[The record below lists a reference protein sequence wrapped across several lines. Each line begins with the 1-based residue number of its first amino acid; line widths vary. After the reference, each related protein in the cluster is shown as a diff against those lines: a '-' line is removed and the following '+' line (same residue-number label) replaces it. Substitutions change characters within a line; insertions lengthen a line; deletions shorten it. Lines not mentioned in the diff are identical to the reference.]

1 MSVYSPASVI
11 PSRPFRVRVKVPAP
25 KAPPTPMEELMSIVR
40 VELFAR
46 FSAPAV
52 VMRVLAAIVIF
63 PRAVAPVEVRAS
75 APPRMSVSPV

>member
-1 MSVYSPASVI
+1 
-11 PSRPFRVRVKVPAP
+11 
-25 KAPPTPMEELMSIVR
+25 MEELMSIVR

-63 PRAVAPVEVRAS
+63 PSAVAPVEVRAS
-75 APPRMSVSPV
+75 VPPRMSVSPV